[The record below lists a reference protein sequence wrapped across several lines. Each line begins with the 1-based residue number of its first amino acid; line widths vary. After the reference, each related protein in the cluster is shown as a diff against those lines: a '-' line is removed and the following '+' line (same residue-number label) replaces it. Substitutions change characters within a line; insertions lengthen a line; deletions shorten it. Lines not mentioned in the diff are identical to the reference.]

1 MKKKILII
9 GASGLIG
16 NAIFHRLK
24 KKQNFD
30 TYGTIKRKKKK
41 IFFRTYSNKIFANV
55 QIENEKKIIE
65 IIKKIKPSII
75 INCAAVV
82 KKYINLYSAKQI
94 LNINS
99 KFPKHLEHL
108 SLKYKFKLIQI
119 SSDCVFDGK
128 SGNYSETDAPN
139 PNDLYG
145 LSKYLGEVYS
155 ANCITL
161 RTSVIGPELNKSQ
174 GLFEWFMKQKGK
186 ISGYKNF
193 IFTGLTSNELAKI
206 VVNNVLKLKR
216 NGIIHISSRA
226 IDKYTLLKKIQ
237 KVFKKDNVEIKL
249 EKKIK
254 INRSLVSKFQKKYN
268 VKVSSW
274 DKMILDMKKQINEN
288 I

>member
-1 MKKKILII
+1 M
-9 GASGLIG
+9 
-16 NAIFHRLK
+16 
-24 KKQNFD
+24 
-30 TYGTIKRKKKK
+30 
-41 IFFRTYSNKIFANV
+41 
-55 QIENEKKIIE
+55 
-65 IIKKIKPSII
+65 
-75 INCAAVV
+75 
-82 KKYINLYSAKQI
+82 
-94 LNINS
+94 
-99 KFPKHLEHL
+99 
-108 SLKYKFKLIQI
+108 
-119 SSDCVFDGK
+119 
-128 SGNYSETDAPN
+128 
-139 PNDLYG
+139 
-145 LSKYLGEVYS
+145 
-155 ANCITL
+155 
-161 RTSVIGPELNKSQ
+161 IGPELNKSQ

-249 EKKIK
+249 DKKIK
-254 INRSLVSKFQKKYN
+254 IDRSLVSKFQKKYN